1 MRQAVSTST
10 SLPAPNITSTYENGT
25 VGIPA
30 LASEGTATAAGVM
43 AMPAYHMSLPPFAP
57 SYLHGPQSMPAY
69 GLAATFGAYP
79 PFYTAPYCYGRPV
92 GLQPALMRPNM
103 GFVAGLSAMNSFGT
117 AAGPAPGPPTLDS
130 SEPIIGPQLPT
141 LEKFVAAS
149 SPDACAPFPLLASTG
164 NSVRSKLIDLPE
176 LPDVIEF

>member
-1 MRQAVSTST
+1 MKAV
-10 SLPAPNITSTYENGT
+10 E
-25 VGIPA
+25 
-30 LASEGTATAAGVM
+30 LARAHRDYMM

-79 PFYTAPYCYGRPV
+79 PFYTSPYCYGRPV

-130 SEPIIGPQLPT
+130 SEPMIGPQLPT

-149 SPDACAPFPLLASTG
+149 SPDACAPFPLLSSTG